1 MPSRT
6 HDGDPRLSPDDA
18 FAALGSE
25 VRIEIL
31 QTLGDADEPLSF
43 SELRDSVGVR
53 DAGRFSYHLD
63 KLKGHFVSKESGMYS
78 LRQAGRRVIEA
89 VYSGAVTRAPTTDR
103 TEIDMACPYCEAST
117 EVRFIEERVEAFC
130 TACEGTYGYSALE
143 DESVQKGFLG
153 SVLLPP
159 AGIYGR
165 SATEIARAGA
175 TWGNLQLLVRAS
187 GLCPRCS
194 APLDIST
201 SVCQDHERSGG
212 LCDRCNQYYAVGH
225 EEHCTNCIFST
236 AGAIGPALRANAD
249 LLAFQLE
256 NGLNPVDPDDIT
268 DFLKMMVGYDEEVLS
283 TEPLLAE
290 ITFSLDDD
298 SITLT
303 VDDARN
309 VVSVTEHR
317 P

>member
-1 MPSRT
+1 MPAWIRN
-6 HDGDPRLSPDDA
+6 GDSRLSPDDA
-18 FAALGSE
+18 FAALGNE

-31 QTLGDADEPLSF
+31 KTLADADEPMSF
-43 SELRDSVGVR
+43 SELRDAVGVR
-53 DAGRFSYHLD
+53 DAGRFSYHLN
-63 KLKGHFVSKESGMYS
+63 KLKDHFVSKKSEKYL
-78 LRQAGRRVIEA
+78 LRQAGRHVIEA
-89 VYSGAVTRAPTTDR
+89 VYSGAVTRAPVIDR
-103 TEIDMACPYCEAST
+103 TKIDMACPYCEAST
-117 EVRFIEERVEAFC
+117 EVRFLEERVEAYC

-143 DESVQKGFLG
+143 DESVQRGFLG

-201 SVCQDHERSGG
+201 SVCQDHDPSDG
-212 LCDRCNQYYAVGH
+212 LCDRCNQHYAVRH
-225 EEHCTNCIFST
+225 EERCTNCTFAA
-236 AGAIGPALRANAD
+236 AGAIGPTLRANAD

-256 NGLNPVDPDDIT
+256 NGINPVDPDDIT
-268 DFLKMMVGYDEEVLS
+268 DFLKMMVGYDEQVLS

-303 VDDARN
+303 VDDSRN
-309 VVSVTEHR
+309 VVCVTEH
-317 P
+317 PP